1 MRKITTIFFAFCF
14 LITTTKCSKSTPKN
28 EVPSNFDLVFPSK
41 DLLCIDNII
50 TFNWNDAIDPE
61 EDEIEY
67 NIIISRDR
75 QLTDIVENRTV
86 NTSQVTITLEKGIA
100 YYWQVNALDVANE
113 QGTAS
118 EVFAFYT
125 KGEAV
130 SNYAPFMA
138 ELKSPEDND
147 IISPGSV
154 NLSWEASDIDDTDVL
169 SYEVLFGEGANLN
182 VVESNLTSKNYS
194 VTVATGNSYSWQINV
209 TDSAGAKSIGQVW
222 TFTVN

>member
-1 MRKITTIFFAFCF
+1 MRKITTIFFAFCL
-14 LITTTKCSKSTPKN
+14 LITSLKCSKSTPKN
-28 EVPSNFDLVFPSK
+28 EAPGNFDLVFPSK
-41 DLLCIDNII
+41 DLLCIDNTI

-61 EDEIEY
+61 QDEIEY
-67 NIIISRDR
+67 NIIISKDR

-118 EVFAFYT
+118 DVFAFYT

-138 ELKSPEDND
+138 ELTSPENNGTINAGAID
-147 IISPGSV
+147 
-154 NLSWEASDIDDTDVL
+154 LSWEASDIDATDVL
-169 SYEVLFGEGANLN
+169 TYEVLFGEGTNLN
-182 VVESNLTSKNYS
+182 VVESALTNKNFS